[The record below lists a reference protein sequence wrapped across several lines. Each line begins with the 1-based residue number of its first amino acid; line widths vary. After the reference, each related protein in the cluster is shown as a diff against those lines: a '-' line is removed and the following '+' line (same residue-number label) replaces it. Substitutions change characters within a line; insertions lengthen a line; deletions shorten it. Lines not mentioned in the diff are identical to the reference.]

1 MIKRRG
7 GMSQTRRLAAILAP
21 MSQDLCVPPHQ
32 LHCEYHGG
40 LPKLVAYLLGGP
52 CASRSGVGF

>member
-1 MIKRRG
+1 
-7 GMSQTRRLAAILAP
+7 MSQTRRLAAILAP

-32 LHCEYHGG
+32 LQREYHGG
-40 LPKLVAYLLGGP
+40 LPKLVAYLLSGP